1 VGSGDRDP
9 PYPRPGFVLGDA
21 KARTTKQ
28 QEIGDSTGDLRGLD
42 PG

>member
-1 VGSGDRDP
+1 VIAIRRIHGSDSSWAM
-9 PYPRPGFVLGDA
+9 PRLEPA
-21 KARTTKQ
+21 KQ